1 MKWQG
6 REESIMN
13 AIITAF
19 AEQGLILGAILLLA
33 IYMQAK
39 LHGLGDGLRKEM
51 SDMKDDLRKEMSDM
65 KDGLRKDIVKLGE
78 RVAKIEGLLMPAS
91 AYGVVAEP
99 AAEEGYRA
107 EPEAVE
113 SKSQK

>member
-1 MKWQG
+1 
-6 REESIMN
+6 MN

-19 AEQGLILGAILLLA
+19 VEQGLTLGAILLLA

-39 LHGLGDGLRKEM
+39 LHGLGDSLREEM
-51 SDMKDDLRKEMSDM
+51 SD
-65 KDGLRKDIVKLGE
+65 LRKDIGKLGE

-99 AAEEGYRA
+99 AAA
-107 EPEAVE
+107 ESYEVKSGSME
-113 SKSQK
+113 NKSQK

>member
-1 MKWQG
+1 
-6 REESIMN
+6 MN

-19 AEQGLILGAILLLA
+19 TEQGLILGAILLLA

-51 SDMKDDLRKEMSDM
+51 SDMKDDLRK
-65 KDGLRKDIVKLGE
+65 DIVKLGE

-99 AAEEGYRA
+99 ASEAGY
-107 EPEAVE
+107 EVE
-113 SKSQK
+113 SGSIENKSQK